1 MRKGLFKNE
10 VGKEGLD
17 RPISFESF
25 PWKGPIKSI
34 TRFIER
40 LTDADIDY
48 AIELDN
54 KEKCLD
60 IYVNSRDKLRAI
72 DALEE

>member
-10 VGKEGLD
+10 VGKEELD
-17 RPISFESF
+17 RLMCFESF
-25 PWKGPIKSI
+25 PFEEPIKPM

-48 AIELDN
+48 AIEQDN
-54 KEKCLD
+54 KEKCFN
-60 IYVNSRDKLRAI
+60 IYIDSINRLRAD

>member
-10 VGKEGLD
+10 VGKEELD
-17 RPISFESF
+17 RLMCFESF
-25 PWKGPIKSI
+25 PFEEPIKPM

-48 AIELDN
+48 AIEQDN
-54 KEKCLD
+54 RKKCFN
-60 IYVNSRDKLRAI
+60 IYINSTDRLKAI